1 MDILLEKLVEVA
13 RDIYRRPRMAAGL
26 YALAVA
32 GVLATMDRGTP
43 LREAA
48 RPGSGEPAAPTAPPE
63 ASVLK
68 EFERSGLRV
77 VERRFGPGEMIFSPG
92 ESGEYLYFLRSGT
105 VRVYK
110 TYGDFKEATVALLK
124 DSGMFGKLDLT
135 EDGPQDDFAEAQAEA
150 RVTMVRKPA
159 VAWLVKRRPDL
170 ALALFSAI
178 SERMRQSDALIVTL
192 LHREVSSR
200 LAALLLN
207 LSGRFGKPSGDG
219 EAMLDLRITHA
230 ELASMIAST
239 REAVSKAMTE
249 LQRERLIEVRNR
261 RIFVLDQGAL
271 QERADSRP
279 S

>member
-1 MDILLEKLVEVA
+1 MEILLERLVEVT
-13 RDIYRRPRMAAGL
+13 RSICQKPRMAAGL
-26 YALAVA
+26 YVLAVA
-32 GVLATMDRGTP
+32 SVLATMDRTP
-43 LREAA
+43 LREAS
-48 RPGSGEPAAPTAPPE
+48 RQRNGGPAAPTVPPE
-63 ASVLK
+63 ASILR

-77 VERRFGPGEMIFSPG
+77 IERRFEPGEMIFSPSDPG
-92 ESGEYLYFLRSGT
+92 ECLYFLRSGT

-124 DSGMFGKLDLT
+124 DGGMFGRLDLT
-135 EDGPQDDFAEAQAEA
+135 EDGAQDDFAEAQAEA
-150 RVTMVRKPA
+150 RVAMVRKPA

-178 SERMRQSDALIVTL
+178 SDRMRQSDALIVTL

-207 LSGRFGKPSGDG
+207 LSERFGREDG
-219 EAMLDLRITHA
+219 EETMLDLRLTHA
-230 ELASMIAST
+230 ELANMIAST

-261 RIFVLDQGAL
+261 RIFVLDRQAL
-271 QERADSRP
+271 EERAASR
-279 S
+279 SA